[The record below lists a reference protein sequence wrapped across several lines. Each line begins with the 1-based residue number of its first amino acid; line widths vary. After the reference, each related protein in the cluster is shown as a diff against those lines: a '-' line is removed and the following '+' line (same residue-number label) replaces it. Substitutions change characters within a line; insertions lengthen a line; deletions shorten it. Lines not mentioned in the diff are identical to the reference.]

1 MLKVLLCAEASAE
14 LWGENALISYQ
25 SDAAT
30 IHYTGD
36 YPLRRIQQAARRLQS
51 QGVQNIQL
59 EGDNWSYERQWAF
72 YCGYTS
78 PKASGILQWASIDED
93 ELELLNARRHCA
105 DWLRKVVN
113 ATPDEMYPEQLADEV
128 TQFLTGIAGDKISSQ
143 KIVGDELLNQGWVGI
158 HSVGRASQRPP
169 VMLTIDYNP
178 TGDDNAPISACLVGK
193 GITFDS
199 GGYSLKSSIG
209 MLAMKSD
216 MGGAA
221 TVAAALGYAIE
232 QGLRQRVQLILCCAE
247 NLVAGNAYKLGD
259 VLHYKNGVSVE
270 VVNTDAEGRLVLA
283 DGLIAA
289 SKTQAPLIID
299 AATLTGAAVMALGE
313 DYNAIFSLDKSL
325 LLHAQGL
332 SELVNE
338 PAWPLPLEPWH
349 QNHCPSDYADTA
361 NSRAQPG
368 GGMGGASNAA
378 AFLSRFVDT
387 DQSRWIHFDL
397 SAAFKEG
404 SDARWGAGATGLGVA
419 NIAALLF

>member
-30 IHYTGD
+30 IHYAGD

-178 TGDDNAPISACLVGK
+178 TGDDNAPVSACLVGK

-199 GGYSLKSSIG
+199 GGYSLKSSVG

-216 MGGAA
+216 NLM
-221 TVAAALGYAIE
+221 
-232 QGLRQRVQLILCCAE
+232 LCRKPCCGQC
-247 NLVAGNAYKLGD
+247 L
-259 VLHYKNGVSVE
+259 
-270 VVNTDAEGRLVLA
+270 
-283 DGLIAA
+283 
-289 SKTQAPLIID
+289 
-299 AATLTGAAVMALGE
+299 
-313 DYNAIFSLDKSL
+313 
-325 LLHAQGL
+325 
-332 SELVNE
+332 
-338 PAWPLPLEPWH
+338 
-349 QNHCPSDYADTA
+349 
-361 NSRAQPG
+361 
-368 GGMGGASNAA
+368 
-378 AFLSRFVDT
+378 
-387 DQSRWIHFDL
+387 
-397 SAAFKEG
+397 
-404 SDARWGAGATGLGVA
+404 
-419 NIAALLF
+419 